1 MPSSQSV
8 ARTVTG
14 LTRTSQSVAR
24 TVTGLTRTS
33 QTAARTV
40 TGLTRRRP
48 RLAIGAG
55 AAGAAVASLIGVA
68 AATTGPAISLAAAHG
83 PAEASAGAI
92 SPALR
97 VTTSSTRPLSGGS
110 TAAASPQMAS
120 APVQQAQS
128 GGSAH
133 AASSQVTSTAARQDQ
148 SSGSAA
154 AASPQV
160 ASAPA
165 EQLAQSSG
173 SAAAAS
179 PQVASAPAEQ
189 LAQSGGSLPAASP
202 QVAAAPAEQQ
212 AAAVTSPSSGSA
224 ALARHAAGPDRTGS
238 TGQQPAAAPS
248 AQPSQSAAPSQP
260 AAAPAPQPAPQPY
273 QFYDSVTPSAIPAS
287 SQAIAVYANGNYAA
301 SPSQLGHRGLVLWI
315 DTNGSDPNADVL
327 DVEPGDATPAQAAT
341 WVAQKL
347 DASPNS
353 VAIVYTM
360 ESEWPAVQAAI
371 NALPWWMPSHTRYWI
386 ADPTGVPHVVPGSQ
400 ATQWYWGQNYDIS
413 TALPNF

>member
-14 LTRTSQSVAR
+14 LTRNRS
-24 TVTGLTRTS
+24 
-33 QTAARTV
+33 
-40 TGLTRRRP
+40 
-48 RLAIGAG
+48 RLAIGSG
-55 AAGAAVASLIGVA
+55 AALAALIGVA
-68 AATTGPAISLAAAHG
+68 AATTGPAVSLTAAHG

-92 SPALR
+92 SPALH
-97 VTTSSTRPLSGGS
+97 VPAAATEPLSAGS
-110 TAAASPQMAS
+110 VGAASPLAAS
-120 APVQQAQS
+120 APVQQAQA
-128 GGSAH
+128 GGSVR
-133 AASSQVTSTAARQDQ
+133 AAGPQLTVTSRAAQQ
-148 SSGSAA
+148 
-154 AASPQV
+154 
-160 ASAPA
+160 
-165 EQLAQSSG
+165 
-173 SAAAAS
+173 
-179 PQVASAPAEQ
+179 
-189 LAQSGGSLPAASP
+189 AQSGGSVPAASP

-212 AAAVTSPSSGSA
+212 ATTAATSPSADSA
-224 ALARHAAGPDRTGS
+224 APASNADTPAR
-238 TGQQPAAAPS
+238 PA
-248 AQPSQSAAPSQP
+248 AAPSQP
-260 AAAPAPQPAPQPY
+260 AAAPSQPAPAPAPQPY
-273 QFYDSVTPSAIPAS
+273 QIYDSVTPSAIPAS
-287 SQAIAVYANGNYAA
+287 SQAVAVYANGNYAA
-301 SPSQLGHRGLVLWI
+301 SPSQVGHRGLVLWI

-360 ESEWPAVQAAI
+360 MSEWPAVQADI

>member
-8 ARTVTG
+8 ARTVTA
-14 LTRTSQSVAR
+14 LTRN
-24 TVTGLTRTS
+24 
-33 QTAARTV
+33 
-40 TGLTRRRP
+40 RP
-48 RLAIGAG
+48 RLAIG
-55 AAGAAVASLIGVA
+55 AGAAVASLIGVA

-92 SPALR
+92 SPALH
-97 VTTSSTRPLSGGS
+97 VTAAS
-110 TAAASPQMAS
+110 TAPVS
-120 APVQQAQS
+120 A
-128 GGSAH
+128 GSA
-133 AASSQVTSTAARQDQ
+133 
-148 SSGSAA
+148 G

-160 ASAPA
+160 ASAPVQQA
-165 EQLAQSSG
+165 QPAGSDRAPSPHATSAMGQQAQSGG
-173 SAAAAS
+173 SAPAAS
-179 PQVASAPAEQ
+179 PQLASAPAEQ
-189 LAQSGGSLPAASP
+189 QAQSGGSVPAASP

-212 AAAVTSPSSGSA
+212 AAAAATGPSHGSPA
-224 ALARHAAGPDRTGS
+224 FARHAAHSGRAGS
-238 TGQQPAAAPS
+238 QPASTPSQPAATPL
-248 AQPSQSAAPSQP
+248 QSAAPSQP

-273 QFYDSVTPSAIPAS
+273 QIYDSVTPSAIPAS
-287 SQAIAVYANGNYAA
+287 SQAVAVYADGNYAA
-301 SPSQLGHRGLVLWI
+301 SPAQVGHRGLVLWI

-327 DVEPGDATPAQAAT
+327 DVEPGDATPTQAAT

-360 ESEWPAVQAAI
+360 ESEWPAVQSAI

-386 ADPTGVPHVVPGSQ
+386 ADPTGVPHIVPGSQ

>member
-8 ARTVTG
+8 ARTVTR
-14 LTRTSQSVAR
+14 LTRN
-24 TVTGLTRTS
+24 
-33 QTAARTV
+33 
-40 TGLTRRRP
+40 RP

-55 AAGAAVASLIGVA
+55 AAVAALIGVA
-68 AATTGPAISLAAAHG
+68 AATTGPAISLTAAHG

-92 SPALR
+92 SPALH
-97 VTTSSTRPLSGGS
+97 VTGPS
-110 TAAASPQMAS
+110 TAPVS
-120 APVQQAQS
+120 A
-128 GGSAH
+128 GS
-133 AASSQVTSTAARQDQ
+133 VR
-148 SSGSAA
+148 

-160 ASAPA
+160 ASAPVQQAQPTGSARTTSPQATSATSQQDQSGGSASAASPQLAAAPA
-165 EQLAQSSG
+165 EQQAQSSG
-173 SAAAAS
+173 S
-179 PQVASAPAEQ
+179 V
-189 LAQSGGSLPAASP
+189 PAASP

-212 AAAVTSPSSGSA
+212 AVGAATGPWARSA
-224 ALARHAAGPDRTGS
+224 AFARHAAHSHRAGS
-238 TGQQPAAAPS
+238 QPVSAPSEPAAT
-248 AQPSQSAAPSQP
+248 PSQSAAPTQP

-273 QFYDSVTPSAIPAS
+273 QIYDSVTPSAIPAS
-287 SQAIAVYANGNYAA
+287 SQAVAVYANGSYAA

-327 DVEPGDATPAQAAT
+327 DVEPGDATPTQAAT

-360 ESEWPAVQAAI
+360 ESDWPAVQAAI

-386 ADPTGVPHVVPGSQ
+386 ADPTGVPHIVPGSQ
-400 ATQWYWGQNYDIS
+400 ATQWYWGQSYDIS

>member
-8 ARTVTG
+8 ARTVT
-14 LTRTSQSVAR
+14 R
-24 TVTGLTRTS
+24 TVTGLTRN
-33 QTAARTV
+33 
-40 TGLTRRRP
+40 RP
-48 RLAIGAG
+48 RLAIG
-55 AAGAAVASLIGVA
+55 AGAAVASLIGVA
-68 AATTGPAISLAAAHG
+68 AVTTGPALAVTAGHG

-92 SPALR
+92 SPALH
-97 VTTSSTRPLSGGS
+97 VTAASTAPLSAGGG
-110 TAAASPQMAS
+110 TAASPQMAS

-128 GGSAH
+128 GGSAA
-133 AASSQVTSTAARQDQ
+133 AASPQVAAPAVKQAK
-148 SSGSAA
+148 SGGSAA

-160 ASAPA
+160 AAPA
-165 EQLAQSSG
+165 VKQAKSGGSAAATSTQASTPVQQAQSGG

-179 PQVASAPAEQ
+179 PQLAAAPAEQ
-189 LAQSGGSLPAASP
+189 QAQSGGSVPAASP
-202 QVAAAPAEQQ
+202 QVAAAPVEQQ
-212 AAAVTSPSSGSA
+212 AAAVTPAAGSA
-224 ALARHAAGPDRTGS
+224 ALARHGAYRDRADGPAS
-238 TGQQPAAAPS
+238 QPSAAPS
-248 AQPSQSAAPSQP
+248 QPTAAPSQSAAPSQP
-260 AAAPAPQPAPQPY
+260 AAAPAPQPTPQPY
-273 QFYDSVTPSAIPAS
+273 QIYDSVTPSAIPAS
-287 SQAIAVYANGNYAA
+287 SQAVAVYANGNYAA
-301 SPSQLGHRGLVLWI
+301 SPSQVGHRGLVLWI

-327 DVEPGDATPAQAAT
+327 DVEPGDATPTQAAT

-371 NALPWWMPSHTRYWI
+371 NGLPWWMPSHTRYWI